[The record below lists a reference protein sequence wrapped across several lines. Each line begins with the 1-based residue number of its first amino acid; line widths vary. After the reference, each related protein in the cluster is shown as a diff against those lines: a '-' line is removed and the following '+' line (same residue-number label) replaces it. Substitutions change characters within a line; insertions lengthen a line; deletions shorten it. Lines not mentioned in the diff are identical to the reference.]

1 MILWFYLFFLCSVFW
16 VVVVF
21 IYIVYFGYCVGSL
34 VFAKDV
40 ENMRHMQS
48 TCTHTCYSLIDIT

>member
-21 IYIVYFGYCVGSL
+21 IYIVYFGYCVGSVGACL
-34 VFAKDV
+34 YIFLTY
-40 ENMRHMQS
+40 EP
-48 TCTHTCYSLIDIT
+48 SLNTLLKLLFYV